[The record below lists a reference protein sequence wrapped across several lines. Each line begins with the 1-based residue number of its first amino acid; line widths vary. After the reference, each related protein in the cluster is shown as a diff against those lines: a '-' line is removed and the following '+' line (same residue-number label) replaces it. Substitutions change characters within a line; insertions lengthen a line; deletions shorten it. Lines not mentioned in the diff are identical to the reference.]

1 MISFHKLINTLFGT
15 GIVNL
20 CTFWGFGGGGGGGS
34 STTSTNIPK
43 WLKPYVTY
51 GLDEAQ
57 TLYQSQTPQYYP
69 GQTWIS
75 PSQQTQSGLQAAQ
88 QRALQGNPL
97 LPAAQQQQQD
107 VISGQYL
114 QNNPYFRQAL
124 QGGADVVTQQ
134 YYDAL
139 KGGRSGAVMAG
150 RMGSGAQQNIESRSE
165 QNLANALTNQAGQLA
180 YQNYAAE
187 RARQEAASMGA
198 PGLAQSDYMDIQQLM
213 NVGQTAEGYQQA
225 ALEGDVAKWNFQQQS
240 PYEKLSSYLGA
251 VYGAPVPMQQ
261 TTTQSGGG
269 GKIVCS
275 MMNEIYGFGKFR
287 NSIWLAYSE
296 SMPNAKSI
304 EKGYHTI
311 FLPLVN
317 FAKKNGKINKVVRK
331 ALEHIARRRTVA
343 IWQEMR
349 GKKRDKLGMF
359 YRKTLEPLAYIV
371 GRIQGVK

>member
-1 MISFHKLINTLFGT
+1 MCTLAGGGGLFG
-15 GIVNL
+15 
-20 CTFWGFGGGGGGGS
+20 GGGGGGGS
-34 STTSTNIPK
+34 STTSTDIPK

-51 GLDEAQ
+51 GLNEAQ

-75 PSQQTQSGLQAAQ
+75 PSQQTQAGLQAAQ

-114 QNNPYFRQAL
+114 GVNPYLRQAL
-124 QGGADVVTQQ
+124 QGGADIATQQ

-165 QNLANALTNQAGQLA
+165 QNLANALTSQAGQLA

-187 RARQEAASMGA
+187 RARQEAAAMGA
-198 PGLAQSDYMDIQQLM
+198 PGLAQADYMDIQQLM
-213 NVGQTAEGYQQA
+213 NVGQTAEDYQQR
-225 ALEGDVAKWNFQQQS
+225 ALEGDVARFNFQQQS
-240 PYEKLSSYLGA
+240 PYEKLSAYLGA

-269 GKIVCS
+269 GKIVCT
-275 MMNEIYGFGKFR
+275 MMNESYGFGSFR
-287 NSIWLAYSE
+287 NAVWLKHSAD
-296 SMPNAKSI
+296 MPNAKVY
-304 EKGYHTI
+304 EKGYHTL
-311 FLPLVN
+311 FLPLVD
-317 FAKKNGKINKVVRK
+317 FAKGNGKLNKVVK
-331 ALEHIARRRTVA
+331 TVLEHIARHRTADIWLQKKGKRRD
-343 IWQEMR
+343 M
-349 GKKRDKLGMF
+349 L
-359 YRKTLEPLAYIV
+359 
-371 GRIQGVK
+371 GRIYRNIFEPICYVTGKLKGVK